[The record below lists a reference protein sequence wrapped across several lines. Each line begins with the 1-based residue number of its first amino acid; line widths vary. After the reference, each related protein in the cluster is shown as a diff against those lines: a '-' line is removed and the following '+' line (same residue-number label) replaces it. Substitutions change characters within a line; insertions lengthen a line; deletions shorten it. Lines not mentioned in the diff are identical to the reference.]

1 MKFTLI
7 FAVLVVVSG
16 CTAPSAYKA
25 WDKDLSA
32 ARAEVAD
39 QSVQG
44 IIDSVYPYFDYR
56 RDEFDVWEVP
66 KPNQY
71 GRYSGDCED
80 YAALIGGRLQQAGIP
95 FRFVHGV
102 NFYQRECCDGPP
114 FRAAGHLMIQLH
126 DGRYIDNYHP
136 EPFSRP
142 RHQIVWRSPEY

>member
-1 MKFTLI
+1 MKAYI
-7 FAVLVVVSG
+7 FSAVLIVSG